1 MKRGLIGKGL
11 KFILD
16 KNYRFLFLA
25 SRGKY
30 DSMNDEEYIK
40 RKYKAIFGTE
50 LDLENPK
57 TYNQKIR

>member
-50 LDLENPK
+50 LDNMK
-57 TYNQKIR
+57 